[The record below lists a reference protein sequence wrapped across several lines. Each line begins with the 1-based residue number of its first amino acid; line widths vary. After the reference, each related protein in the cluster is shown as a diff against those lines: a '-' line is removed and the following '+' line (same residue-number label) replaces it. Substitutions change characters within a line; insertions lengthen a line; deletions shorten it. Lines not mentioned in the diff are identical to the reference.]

1 MTATSRTPTETRR
14 ETLLATV
21 WRFLRRNTLT
31 LIGLCVILVAL
42 LVTVM
47 APLIAPYSP
56 LEQDMA
62 SRLQPPGLRHP
73 MGTDALGRDILSRVI
88 HGGRISL
95 PVAAVIVIISM
106 IIGIALGALAGF
118 FGGLWDDALM
128 RFTDL
133 MMGFPPMILAMF
145 VASALGPGII
155 HSALAV
161 ILVWWPAYAR
171 LLRGQ
176 VMSVKENTYVLAAE
190 SVGCSKWR
198 ILRRAVLPNCMG
210 PAVVLA
216 TLDMGSAIL
225 TFASLSFLGL
235 GTTPPTPEWGS
246 MVGNGIYYFDQWWIS
261 SFPGLAIFA
270 TALAFNLVGDGLRDA
285 LDPRLW
291 RGR

>member
-1 MTATSRTPTETRR
+1 MTANLQNPFETQR
-14 ETLLATV
+14 ETILATL
-21 WRFLRRNTLT
+21 WQFLQRNTLT
-31 LIGLCVILVAL
+31 LIGLCVIFVAL
-42 LVTVM
+42 VVTVI
-47 APLIAPYSP
+47 APLITPYGP
-56 LEQDMA
+56 LEQDMM
-62 SRLQPPGLRHP
+62 SRLQSPSLRHP

-88 HGGRISL
+88 YGGRISL
-95 PVAAVIVIISM
+95 PVAAVIVIVSM
-106 IIGIALGALAGF
+106 VIGITLGSLAGF
-118 FGGLWDDALM
+118 FGGFLDDVLM

-171 LLRGQ
+171 LLRSQ
-176 VMSVKENTYVLAAE
+176 VLSVKKNTYVLASE
-190 SVGCSKWR
+190 SIGSSKWR
-198 ILRRAVLPNCMG
+198 ILRRTVLPNCMG
-210 PAVVLA
+210 PVVVLA

-235 GTTPPTPEWGS
+235 GTTPPTPEWGA
-246 MVGNGIYYFDQWWIS
+246 MVGKGIYYFDQWWIS
-261 SFPGLAIFA
+261 TFPGLAIFF

-291 RGR
+291 QGR

>member
-1 MTATSRTPTETRR
+1 MTANSRTSIEPRR
-14 ETLLATV
+14 DTLLATV
-21 WRFLRRNTLT
+21 WRFLRRNILT
-31 LIGLCVILVAL
+31 LIGLCVILIAL

-133 MMGFPPMILAMF
+133 TMGFPPMILAMF

-171 LLRGQ
+171 LLRSQ

-198 ILRRAVLPNCMG
+198 ILTRAVLPNCMG

-246 MVGNGIYYFDQWWIS
+246 MVGKGIYYFDQWWIS
-261 SFPGLAIFA
+261 SFPGLAIFV